1 MFCIQLLVPPIVVVT
16 DSQVRLRLAEED
28 NQQLERGER
37 LVVHDDVTPSML
49 ILQGLEL
56 EELQ

>member
-1 MFCIQLLVPPIVVVT
+1 MT
-16 DSQVRLRLAEED
+16 DNQVRLRLAEED
-28 NQQLERGER
+28 NQQLQQGER
-37 LVVHDDVTPSML
+37 LAVHDDVTPSML

>member
-1 MFCIQLLVPPIVVVT
+1 MIVPPIVVVT

-28 NQQLERGER
+28 NQQLQRGER